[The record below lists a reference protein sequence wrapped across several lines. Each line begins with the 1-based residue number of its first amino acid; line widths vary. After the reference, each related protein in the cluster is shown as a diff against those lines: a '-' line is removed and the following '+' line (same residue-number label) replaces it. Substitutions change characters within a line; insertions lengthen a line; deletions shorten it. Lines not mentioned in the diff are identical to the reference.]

1 MCLAQTW
8 HIPGVYF
15 YGPGAPGL
23 AASARSGCRA
33 GRFSRAVARTR
44 PPSATSPTPAI
55 FRLTIKGPQLRHPR
69 AAAVSDLDPGHAACR
84 PDRDR
89 LARSA

>member
-1 MCLAQTW
+1 MD
-8 HIPGVYF
+8 
-15 YGPGAPGL
+15 PGAPGL
-23 AASARSGCRA
+23 AASTRSGCRA
-33 GRFSRAVARTR
+33 GRFCRAVARTR
-44 PPSATSPTPAI
+44 PPSARRSATSPTPAI

-69 AAAVSDLDPGHAACR
+69 AAAVSDLDPDHAACR